1 MFTYRT
7 RDIITCSLLLL
18 NTNSAEFYE
27 KWPFKKCFLSSKSG
41 IEIYKQCLIRAP
53 NSIWYSQYIH
63 KSNEQFWFI
72 WQNNVSLLFIIT
84 CNANNKERKGT
95 IEMVLQA
102 RFYFLLSFIWLGYT
116 HKRRLIFT
124 TGKWVL
130 FFVPTQFCPVTYIF
144 QSFFLPL
151 NYHAWVVELFTPLLF
166 EDHCT

>member
-1 MFTYRT
+1 MMALFITQT
-7 RDIITCSLLLL
+7 QIFLVKKETLFDIHST
-18 NTNSAEFYE
+18 THV
-27 KWPFKKCFLSSKSG
+27 
-41 IEIYKQCLIRAP
+41 R
-53 NSIWYSQYIH
+53 
-63 KSNEQFWFI
+63 KSNEQSIIEFWFI
-72 WQNNVSLLFIIT
+72 WQNNVSLLFVIT
-84 CNANNKERKGT
+84 CKANNKERKGT

-130 FFVPTQFCPVTYIF
+130 FFCTNPILSCDIYF
-144 QSFFLPL
+144 SKFFLQL